1 MKYKTPAVI
10 STLLFPA
17 VMMLH
22 LAYAANTYGPT
33 TATETLWNIAE
44 RNRPDS
50 SITVQQM
57 MIAIQTKN
65 PLAFTDGNLN
75 GLKESQYLAIPS
87 LDEVKQITQQQAV
100 KETALNNRAWKQMG
114 SMPLNASARLL
125 KEQLQREIS
134 TLRER
139 LTQEQ
144 QRSQNLTE
152 QIKQEQAKNAE
163 LTMQLKQLQDANTSV
178 KTSITQP
185 TNSVDSAKLNTELT
199 ELKQLL
205 EERDTHIQNLQASLR
220 EASITIKRQYAES
233 VALHKQLT
241 TLDPNAKVE
250 LPPEPLDLTQT
261 PPKASLTLGEV
272 ETDKNTV
279 SSSTT
284 SPSTDKTGQ
293 SIAFADQVKPE
304 TKNSADNATHAPTN
318 SLKDLI
324 QHQAADANKPMNTNE
339 YAMGNTPSKLTLVVA
354 LLALVFVLAAVWRSY
369 AQRRA
374 LQREEQRLLADLD
387 NPEVNSLNPS
397 STQAAA
403 A

>member
-75 GLKESQYLAIPS
+75 GLKESQYLEIPS

-100 KETALNNRAWKQMG
+100 KETALNNRAWKQIG
-114 SMPLNASARLL
+114 STPLNASARLL

-152 QIKQEQAKNAE
+152 QIKQEQAKNTE
-163 LTMQLKQLQDANTSV
+163 LTMQLKQLQDANTGV
-178 KTSITQP
+178 KTSTNQP

-233 VALHKQLT
+233 IALHKQLT

-250 LPPEPLDLTQT
+250 LPPEPADLAQT
-261 PPKASLTLGEV
+261 PPKANLTLGEV

-279 SSSTT
+279 SSTTT

-293 SIAFADQVKPE
+293 PIVFADQVKPE
-304 TKNSADNATHAPTN
+304 AKNSAENTTHAPAN

-324 QHQAADANKPMNTNE
+324 QHQATDATKPINTNE

>member
-10 STLLFPA
+10 SALLFPA

-75 GLKESQYLAIPS
+75 GLKESQYLEIPS

-100 KETALNNRAWKQMG
+100 KETALNNRAWKQIG
-114 SMPLNASARLL
+114 STPLNASARLL

-152 QIKQEQAKNAE
+152 QIKQEQAKNTE
-163 LTMQLKQLQDANTSV
+163 LTMQLKQLQDANTGV
-178 KTSITQP
+178 KTSTNQP

-233 VALHKQLT
+233 IALHKQLT

-250 LPPEPLDLTQT
+250 LPPEPADLAQT
-261 PPKASLTLGEV
+261 PPKANLTLGEV

-279 SSSTT
+279 SSTTT

-293 SIAFADQVKPE
+293 PIVFADQVKPE
-304 TKNSADNATHAPTN
+304 AKNSAENTTHAPAN

-324 QHQAADANKPMNTNE
+324 QHQATDATKPINTNE